1 MTKLKAVENQKNLY
15 NADANISIYVADLG
29 AYVSGSLKGKWVSLP
44 LAEEDLE
51 DLYNMAEELA
61 IHDYECDFMS
71 ISEYASIRE
80 LNDLALELEEL
91 DSIELE
97 AFECYLKE
105 VEEDVTKALNIIRSN
120 DYTIYFNCDTMQD
133 VAMEYIDMIGGV
145 DQVANKQYYFD
156 AEAFGRDLEIEGYNP
171 HMSCGCYQDDC
182 EECNEA
188 IRMLEDGE
196 IDFTEIAEEWLDNG
210 LISNEDLERY
220 FDYESFGRDIE
231 LDGYS
236 RFVFSNSG
244 HCYEFQ

>member
-1 MTKLKAVENQKNLY
+1 MTKLQVVEKAKNLY

-29 AYVSGSLKGKWVSLP
+29 AYVSGSLRGKWVSLP

-61 IHDYECDFMS
+61 IHDYECDFMD

-80 LNDLALELEEL
+80 LNELALEIEEF
-91 DSIELE
+91 DTIELE
-97 AFECYLKE
+97 AFKSYLRE
-105 VEEDVTKALNIIRSN
+105 VEEDVTEALNIIRSN

-145 DQVANKQYYFD
+145 NQVSNSQYYFD
-156 AEAFGRDLEIEGYNP
+156 AESFGRDMDLSGYNP
-171 HMSCGCYQDDC
+171 YMSCGCYQDDC
-182 EECNEA
+182 EDCQEA
-188 IRMLEDGE
+188 IRMQEDGE
-196 IDFTEIAEEWLDNG
+196 IDYTEIAEEMHEEG

-220 FDYESFGRDIE
+220 FDYESFGRDLE

-236 RFVFSNSG
+236 RFVFSNNG
-244 HCYEFQ
+244 HCFEFH